1 MDVDDSANVDNEQLE
16 GERTRTRDNNL
27 MELFDDE
34 NNAIVLFLVR
44 SEFYVWI
51 LESSNCESVDIL
63 LRGSLG
69 DGDEEMYFK
78 LGQSGVSVFGIMSEF
93 VPDSVFNYA
102 LIWKRLIRSRYV
114 LPARRGEKK
123 SDFPIPTAGYSTPI
137 EGGGGKDSMPESM
150 HFPGHTVLPN
160 SVDQIRT
167 KLWPRG
173 NHQFREITHTYN
185 SNMMSL
191 AQRIIQLIMLSLGL
205 AVSKYYKSDLFTNIG
220 ILTILYQDDVG
231 GLQIRTKEGCW
242 IDVKPSKRS
251 FVVNLGDCL
260 QMWSNC
266 RYRSAEHRVVYGGL
280 KQKKNRLSI
289 AFFFTFED
297 KVEIKAPEEL
307 IHEEHPKMYNAAK
320 FGDII
325 AQYIQLGPTLGAS
338 NYFLI

>member
-1 MDVDDSANVDNEQLE
+1 MASDLPVIDLSLLPSTFGEEQNLSHLE
-16 GERTRTRDNNL
+16 GNN
-27 MELFDDE
+27 ELKKLREACQELGFFHVV
-34 NNAIVLFLVR
+34 NHG
-44 SEFYVWI
+44 
-51 LESSNCESVDIL
+51 VD
-63 LRGSLG
+63 R
-69 DGDEEMYFK
+69 
-78 LGQSGVSVFGIMSEF
+78 
-93 VPDSVFNYA
+93 A
-102 LIWKRLIRSRYV
+102 LIQKMDCASRDMFS
-114 LPARRGEKK
+114 LPE
-123 SDFPIPTAGYSTPI
+123 
-137 EGGGGKDSMPESM
+137 ESM